1 MNINI
6 NNNKYGGLKM
16 INGNILNWYNTCN
29 LKFEDKIIILY
40 LQLENNNKNSKVYK
54 DTKEFLKLIER

>member
-1 MNINI
+1 MNINE
-6 NNNKYGGLKM
+6 
-16 INGNILNWYNTCN
+16 NILNWYNTCN
-29 LKFEDKIIILY
+29 LKFEQKIIILY